1 MVAPPAVPAP
11 VRVDSSEDGWEDDWM
26 AGLQTE
32 EDEWLAGLR
41 ALEDEPSDEDVSG
54 ESE

>member
-1 MVAPPAVPAP
+1 
-11 VRVDSSEDGWEDDWM
+11 M